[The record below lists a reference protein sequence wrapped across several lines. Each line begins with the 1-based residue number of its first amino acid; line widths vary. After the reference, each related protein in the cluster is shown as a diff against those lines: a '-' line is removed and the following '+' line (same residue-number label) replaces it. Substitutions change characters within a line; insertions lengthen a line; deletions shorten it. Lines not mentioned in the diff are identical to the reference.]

1 MAPRSSI
8 EKLPEEVRRW
18 LERALT
24 ENGFSGYVEL
34 ETLLKEKGF
43 VISKSAI
50 HRYGQKIERRF
61 KAIKQSTEAARIIA
75 EGAEDK
81 DDKRSEALMGMLQSS
96 LFEALVE
103 IEDAQSETMSPMEK
117 FQALSFAG
125 KNIASLIQAST
136 KLKTYQAEVK
146 QRAEQAAKD
155 VEKVV
160 KKGGLSDDVADEIR
174 RKILGIATK

>member
-8 EKLPEEVRRW
+8 EKLPEDVRRW

-34 ETLLKEKGF
+34 ENLLKEKGYQ
-43 VISKSAI
+43 ISKSAI

-61 KAIKQSTEAARIIA
+61 KAIKDSTEAARIIA

-81 DDKRSEALMGMLQSS
+81 EDKRSEALMGLLQSS
-96 LFEALVE
+96 LFEALVD
-103 IEDAQSETMSPMEK
+103 IEDATDEKMSPMEK

-125 KNIASLIQAST
+125 KNVASLIQAST
-136 KLKTYQAEVK
+136 KLKSYQAEVK
-146 QRAEQAAKD
+146 ERAETAAKE

-160 KKGGLSDDVADEIR
+160 KKGGLSDEVADEIR